1 MEFAKADF
9 DLFDREVFAF
19 KQLKDIYPPE
29 TIQRLKEDYQMSWQ
43 KWKHIQMTVATNV
56 SADLQPKVES
66 WTNGWN
72 LRSHFWCAYRNE
84 AHPNQNACLA
94 ALINQ
99 KQYQVYFM
107 FQHYK
112 SGQRSG
118 SLAAYN
124 DLRWQIEEWSKDKNL
139 ADYYIWPQVEHE
151 LEDHCPL
158 AVYLSDPQKQRQL
171 EEKLQGRSFQIG
183 KLWFPSESIE
193 DVERLTTEALEELSP
208 LYFSLTR

>member
-1 MEFAKADF
+1 MEFAQSF
-9 DLFDREVFAF
+9 L
-19 KQLKDIYPPE
+19 
-29 TIQRLKEDYQMSWQ
+29 
-43 KWKHIQMTVATNV
+43 
-56 SADLQPKVES
+56 
-66 WTNGWN
+66 
-72 LRSHFWCAYRNE
+72 CAYRNE

-158 AVYLSDPQKQRQL
+158 AVYLSEPQKQRQL

>member
-1 MEFAKADF
+1 
-9 DLFDREVFAF
+9 
-19 KQLKDIYPPE
+19 
-29 TIQRLKEDYQMSWQ
+29 
-43 KWKHIQMTVATNV
+43 MTVATNV

-158 AVYLSDPQKQRQL
+158 AVYLSEPQKQRQL